1 MSAEKLSNLELI
13 FKRVR
18 AIKGLISQKE
28 KEIKSLDERFLD
40 SLYAIMG
47 ISRQKAKEEKR
58 QEIMI
63 LHNLL
68 DRLQNNRK
76 VHQHLRNITKFDIP
90 SLRSVGR
97 TIDAIVESLPLR
109 IHS

>member
-1 MSAEKLSNLELI
+1 MSQLTASMVNWLEDMSAEKLINLELI

-18 AIKGLISQKE
+18 VIKGLISQKE
-28 KEIKSLDERFLD
+28 KGIKSLDERFLG

-58 QEIMI
+58 QEITM

-68 DRLQNNRK
+68 SRLQNSSML
-76 VHQHLRNITKFDIP
+76 V
-90 SLRSVGR
+90 
-97 TIDAIVESLPLR
+97 DAKRLFNSTDL
-109 IHS
+109 S